1 MICTKR
7 YEAPLGEI
15 LLAGNG
21 EGLTGLWFAGQK
33 YIDDCYTYALERL
46 QAEIRMGDA

>member
-7 YEAPLGEI
+7 YDSPLGEI

-33 YIDDCYTYALERL
+33 YFAQGLP
-46 QAEIRMGDA
+46 GDAAPGEDAVLAQT

>member
-1 MICTKR
+1 MIPVIGGAAVMGFNAASL
-7 YEAPLGEI
+7 YYL
-15 LLAGNG
+15 
-21 EGLTGLWFAGQK
+21 GQK